1 MKYVNES
8 FTVKT
13 SKRLEIIDI
22 TNNVEKIVR
31 KTGIKEGILII
42 FEPHTTAAITIN
54 ETEQIPSFKLA
65 YVHV

>member
-22 TNNVEKIVR
+22 TNNVKR
-31 KTGIKEGILII
+31 RRN
-42 FEPHTTAAITIN
+42 IN
-54 ETEQIPSFKLA
+54 RF
-65 YVHV
+65 